1 MGARD
6 GFVETML
13 FNTNLIRRRIRDPHL
28 TFAVRNVGT
37 DSRTDVAIAYIDGYV
52 DDTLLEKIHKT
63 LDDLHVSALTMG
75 AKSLEELLVPKK
87 WYHPLPSIQQTQRPD
102 VACSYL
108 MEGNI
113 LLLVDNSPLALIL
126 PSTIFQFTQSP
137 EDYYKSP
144 LVGSYSRLL
153 RFCCVFISLLL
164 LPAFLLLGSYFP
176 AMADN
181 LSLFPI
187 EHPGCGRLLLY
198 ILFAE
203 LALDLFQYSAA
214 HSPSSYSGALSI
226 VGGLILSD
234 AAIDLH
240 WVSLEVMF
248 YAAATMLASL
258 ALSSTAFSE
267 GLRCYRIFL
276 LLMTGFLGLWGFIS
290 GCILVLLSILTTP
303 SFAGKSFFWPLY
315 PFNREALSTLLRRKP
330 TYMAQPGHVWKR
342 ERKK

>member
-1 MGARD
+1 MKRCISCKQEIIGFGERRLEGFHIDIPPKSFGTSTDFILWDQDRREEIRGAAYPYWAEGED
-6 GFVETML
+6 GCFW
-13 FNTNLIRRRIRDPHL
+13 HL
-28 TFAVRNVGT
+28 TLRRGFKNGRILLRIGEVFT
-37 DSRTDVAIAYIDGYV
+37 SYLKHPWDVAHCTHQ
-52 DDTLLEKIHKT
+52 TLT
-63 LDDLHVSALTMG
+63 
-75 AKSLEELLVPKK
+75 
-87 WYHPLPSIQQTQRPD
+87 
-102 VACSYL
+102 
-108 MEGNI
+108 N
-113 LLLVDNSPLALIL
+113 
-126 PSTIFQFTQSP
+126 
-137 EDYYKSP
+137 
-144 LVGSYSRLL
+144 GSYSRLL